1 MIKRGYGAASRG
13 LWRRL
18 SLVLRSCRPLE
29 SSNGWHNKCSHAPKH
44 IWAQFKGNIRDTGC
58 NIMIKRVFT
67 IFILTLLLLFS
78 SPVYSLDTSSKTLEK
93 YTKKI
98 SNKFTRTY
106 CNTTKFGISYDGALA
121 FAIGETNKEFKNNKL
136 NKLIDYSLL
145 KNSIVNDLENNCQ
158 VYDFAIT
165 SLENL
170 KFN

>member
-1 MIKRGYGAASRG
+1 
-13 LWRRL
+13 
-18 SLVLRSCRPLE
+18 
-29 SSNGWHNKCSHAPKH
+29 
-44 IWAQFKGNIRDTGC
+44 
-58 NIMIKRVFT
+58 MIKRVFA
-67 IFILTLLLLFS
+67 ILTLTLLFLFS

-98 SNKFTRTY
+98 SSKFTRTY
-106 CNTTKFGISYDGALA
+106 CNTTNFGISYEGALA

-158 VYDFAIT
+158 VYDFDI
-165 SLENL
+165 SNLENL

>member
-1 MIKRGYGAASRG
+1 MIKS
-13 LWRRL
+13 
-18 SLVLRSCRPLE
+18 
-29 SSNGWHNKCSHAPKH
+29 
-44 IWAQFKGNIRDTGC
+44 
-58 NIMIKRVFT
+58 VFA
-67 IFILTLLLLFS
+67 IFTLILLFLFS

-98 SNKFTRTY
+98 SSKFTRTY
-106 CNTTKFGISYDGALA
+106 CNTTNFGISYEGALA

-145 KNSIVNDLENNCQ
+145 KNSIVNDLENNCL
-158 VYDFAIT
+158 VYDFAFS

>member
-1 MIKRGYGAASRG
+1 
-13 LWRRL
+13 
-18 SLVLRSCRPLE
+18 
-29 SSNGWHNKCSHAPKH
+29 
-44 IWAQFKGNIRDTGC
+44 
-58 NIMIKRVFT
+58 MIKRVFT

-78 SPVYSLDTSSKTLEK
+78 SPVYSLDTTSKNLEN

-106 CNTTKFGISYDGALA
+106 CNTTKFGISYEGALA

-145 KNSIVNDLENNCQ
+145 KNLIVNDLENNCQ
-158 VYDFAIT
+158 VYDFTIG

>member
-1 MIKRGYGAASRG
+1 
-13 LWRRL
+13 
-18 SLVLRSCRPLE
+18 
-29 SSNGWHNKCSHAPKH
+29 
-44 IWAQFKGNIRDTGC
+44 
-58 NIMIKRVFT
+58 MIKRVFS

-78 SPVYSLDTSSKTLEK
+78 NPVYSLDTSSKSLEK
-93 YTKKI
+93 YTQKI

-106 CNTTKFGISYDGALA
+106 CNSSKFGISYEGALA

-158 VYDFAIT
+158 VYDFAIG

-170 KFN
+170 KFK

>member
-1 MIKRGYGAASRG
+1 MIKS
-13 LWRRL
+13 
-18 SLVLRSCRPLE
+18 
-29 SSNGWHNKCSHAPKH
+29 
-44 IWAQFKGNIRDTGC
+44 
-58 NIMIKRVFT
+58 VFA
-67 IFILTLLLLFS
+67 IFLFILLLLFS
-78 SPVYSLDTSSKTLEK
+78 SPVYSIDTSSKTLEK

-106 CNTTKFGISYDGALA
+106 CNTTKFGISYEGALA

-158 VYDFAIT
+158 VYDFAIS

-170 KFN
+170 ELN

>member
-1 MIKRGYGAASRG
+1 
-13 LWRRL
+13 
-18 SLVLRSCRPLE
+18 
-29 SSNGWHNKCSHAPKH
+29 
-44 IWAQFKGNIRDTGC
+44 
-58 NIMIKRVFT
+58 MIKRVFA
-67 IFILTLLLLFS
+67 IFTLTLLFLFS
-78 SPVYSLDTSSKTLEK
+78 SPVYALDTSSTALEK

-106 CNTTKFGISYDGALA
+106 CNTTKFGISYEGALA

-158 VYDFAIT
+158 VYDFEI
-165 SLENL
+165 SNLENL

>member
-1 MIKRGYGAASRG
+1 
-13 LWRRL
+13 
-18 SLVLRSCRPLE
+18 
-29 SSNGWHNKCSHAPKH
+29 
-44 IWAQFKGNIRDTGC
+44 
-58 NIMIKRVFT
+58 MIKRVFT
-67 IFILTLLLLFS
+67 IFILTLLLLFN
-78 SPVYSLDTSSKTLEK
+78 SPVYSLDNSSKTLEN

-106 CNTTKFGISYDGALA
+106 CNTTKFGISYEGALA

-158 VYDFAIT
+158 VYDFAI
-165 SLENL
+165 SNLKNL

>member
-1 MIKRGYGAASRG
+1 MINRV
-13 LWRRL
+13 
-18 SLVLRSCRPLE
+18 LV
-29 SSNGWHNKCSHAPKH
+29 
-44 IWAQFKGNIRDTGC
+44 I
-58 NIMIKRVFT
+58 FT
-67 IFILTLLLLFS
+67 LTLLFLFS
-78 SPVYSLDTSSKTLEK
+78 SPVYSLDTSKTLEK

-106 CNTTKFGISYDGALA
+106 CNTTKFGISYEGALA

-158 VYDFAIT
+158 VYDFNIS

>member
-1 MIKRGYGAASRG
+1 
-13 LWRRL
+13 
-18 SLVLRSCRPLE
+18 
-29 SSNGWHNKCSHAPKH
+29 
-44 IWAQFKGNIRDTGC
+44 
-58 NIMIKRVFT
+58 MIKRVLAIFT
-67 IFILTLLLLFS
+67 LTLLFLFS
-78 SPVYSLDTSSKTLEK
+78 SPVYSLETSSKTLEK

-136 NKLIDYSLL
+136 NKFIDYSLL

-158 VYDFAIT
+158 VYDFDI
-165 SLENL
+165 SNLENL

>member
-1 MIKRGYGAASRG
+1 
-13 LWRRL
+13 
-18 SLVLRSCRPLE
+18 
-29 SSNGWHNKCSHAPKH
+29 
-44 IWAQFKGNIRDTGC
+44 
-58 NIMIKRVFT
+58 MIKRVFT
-67 IFILTLLLLFS
+67 IFILTLLFLFG

-136 NKLIDYSLL
+136 NKFIDYSLL

-158 VYDFAIT
+158 VYDFAI
-165 SLENL
+165 SKLENL

>member
-1 MIKRGYGAASRG
+1 
-13 LWRRL
+13 
-18 SLVLRSCRPLE
+18 
-29 SSNGWHNKCSHAPKH
+29 
-44 IWAQFKGNIRDTGC
+44 
-58 NIMIKRVFT
+58 MIKRVFA
-67 IFILTLLLLFS
+67 IFILTLLFLFN
-78 SPVYSLDTSSKTLEK
+78 SPVYSLDTSPKTLEK

-136 NKLIDYSLL
+136 NELIDYSLL

-158 VYDFAIT
+158 VYDFAI
-165 SLENL
+165 SKLENL